1 MVTDSLPETAVV
13 PVPPAARRRRSFSV
27 RFSEALSRLLVRLK
41 VDEVP
46 HIKRIIVTTVGGTI
60 LVFGFALI
68 WAPAPTSLLIPLG
81 LAVLGTEYAWAL
93 DAQSQADGRQGARQ
107 DAADHRRQ
115 GPGGLISWSGHASG
129 RS

>member
-1 MVTDSLPETAVV
+1 MITDSLPETVVV
-13 PVPPAARRRRSFSV
+13 PVPPVARRRRSFSV

-81 LAVLGTEYAWAL
+81 LAVLGTEYAWARRWMRKAKL
-93 DAQSQADGRQGARQ
+93 MAGKALAKTQQIIGVKDRAD
-107 DAADHRRQ
+107 
-115 GPGGLISWSGHASG
+115 
-129 RS
+129 

>member
-1 MVTDSLPETAVV
+1 MSMTTADSLPETVVAPLPPVVAV
-13 PVPPAARRRRSFSV
+13 RRRSFSV

-81 LAVLGTEYAWAL
+81 LAVLGTEYAWA
-93 DAQSQADGRQGARQ
+93 
-107 DAADHRRQ
+107 RRWMRKTKLMAGKALVKTQ
-115 GPGGLISWSGHASG
+115 QIIGVRDRGE
-129 RS
+129 

>member
-1 MVTDSLPETAVV
+1 MPMTTTDTLPEAVVASLP
-13 PVPPAARRRRSFSV
+13 PVSVTRRRRSFSV

-81 LAVLGTEYAWAL
+81 LAVLGTEYAWARRWMRKAKL
-93 DAQSQADGRQGARQ
+93 MAAKALAKTQRIIGVRDRGA
-107 DAADHRRQ
+107 
-115 GPGGLISWSGHASG
+115 
-129 RS
+129 

>member
-1 MVTDSLPETAVV
+1 MTTTDSLPETVASPAP
-13 PVPPAARRRRSFSV
+13 PVALRRRRSFSV
-27 RFSEALSRLLVRLK
+27 RFSEALSRWLVLLK

-81 LAVLGTEYAWAL
+81 LAVLGTEYAWA
-93 DAQSQADGRQGARQ
+93 RRWMRRARLMAGKALARTQ
-107 DAADHRRQ
+107 RII
-115 GPGGLISWSGHASG
+115 GGKDRGN
-129 RS
+129 